1 MQEQINNLIEENKKL
16 MRDLQDLTDEVYR
29 NNYSAHQDFTKN
41 SNFTSRLKIPHY
53 ATAPTKADVGELIE
67 VGGKLYICSSANTFS
82 LVGTQS

>member
-29 NNYSAHQDFTKN
+29 NNYSAHQDFNKAV
-41 SNFTSRLKIPHY
+41 NFNARLKVPHY
-53 ATAPTKADVGELIE
+53 DTAPATAEIGEIIE